1 MGDVAGAAELQA
13 DLESRAASEKIPVLS
28 INYKNDLA
36 GDVSIRWRTWRR
48 PERMGDEPGVPG
60 TLSENALQPPDQDC
74 TAFVY

>member
-1 MGDVAGAAELQA
+1 MRSTGLSLGE
-13 DLESRAASEKIPVLS
+13 ERAASEKIPVLF

-36 GDVSIRWRTWRR
+36 GDVSIRWRR